1 MKPHALNSS
10 RENVEDRS
18 FYTVIETET
27 VPEDAVHWEREHFI
41 PVAQA
46 DWRVLMTD
54 LAMDAGLSHERFEEF
69 CALLDSLIHM
79 RAYHENAELSENYSH
94 MDPDCINERL
104 QATGDVA
111 LADCGK
117 KVLKQLDRIM
127 VRANYQK
134 LSRQDLVEAL
144 KNASE
149 FGMQMSANF
158 SGFKRLGVYVRGKVV
173 GKRVRRRMTNFY
185 RREEVDVPLYQ
196 RLVICFQMTEEA
208 SDGEELRHDCLYIKS
223 FKNIPQHDI
232 DMLLPGTKVRMS
244 LVDRSK
250 IVLPT
255 LSGLAILILRL
266 VFAVSMGVFAFAS
279 LMFTTSGYAVK
290 SIFGYLR
297 TKDKYQHNLTK
308 NLYYQNLG
316 NNAGVLQQLQ
326 NEAQTQDIQECL
338 LGYTMLLL
346 KHPNGAT
353 ARALD
358 QSAEAFIQEAVQFPV
373 DFEVDDALSKL
384 VNLKLVNVDRQRQFV
399 AVPLRTGIQHLQA
412 CFTTLIN
419 SYSSMINDEA
429 IPAPDSVKH

>member
-1 MKPHALNSS
+1 MKPDALNSS
-10 RENVEDRS
+10 REKFEDRS
-18 FYTVIETET
+18 IYTLIETET
-27 VPEDAVHWEREHFI
+27 IPKDAVHWEREHFI
-41 PVAQA
+41 PVAQS

-54 LAMDAGLSHERFEEF
+54 LALDAGLSHDLFEEF
-69 CALLDSLIHM
+69 CALLDSLVHM
-79 RAYHENAELSENYSH
+79 QAYHENAELSDNYSH

-104 QATGDVA
+104 QANDDFA
-111 LADCGK
+111 FEQYGK
-117 KVLKQLDRIM
+117 KVLKQLDHIM

-134 LSRQDLVEAL
+134 LSRLDLIEAL

-149 FGMQMSANF
+149 FGMHMTANF
-158 SGFKRLGVYVRGKVV
+158 SGFNRLGVYVRGKVV

-196 RLVICFQMTEEA
+196 RLVICFQLTEEA
-208 SDGEELRHDCLYIKS
+208 SNGEELHHDCLYIKS

-255 LSGLAILILRL
+255 LSGLAILIVRL
-266 VFAVSMGVFAFAS
+266 FFAVSMGLFAFAS
-279 LMFTTSGYAVK
+279 LMFTTSGYAIK
-290 SIFGYLR
+290 SVFGYLR

-308 NLYYQNLG
+308 NLYYQNLA

-346 KHPNGAT
+346 KHPRGAT
-353 ARALD
+353 ARELD
-358 QSAEAFIQEAVQFPV
+358 QSAEAFIREAVQFPV

-384 VNLKLVNVDRQRQFV
+384 VNLKLVRVDRQRQFV
-399 AVPLRTGIQHLQA
+399 AVPLRTAIHHLQT

-419 SYSSMINDEA
+419 SYSSIFDDEA
-429 IPAPDSVKH
+429 IPAQDNVTR